1 LTTTRIRYEQFLAD
15 LASEYRPQR
24 QWSEGRGVFLIVG
37 HFLVG
42 VAGGAWVY
50 GDVLGVPASLAIAY
64 LLAALGGIAHLFNLA
79 RPGRFWRMTVQVRTS
94 WVARGFWGLSLFLVG
109 GLLYVPP
116 LLVSGLPWSDAAWP
130 AQIGHVMAWAGALV
144 MIGYMGFVYSTSKGI
159 PFWHSPLHPVLY
171 IAYALRGGAA
181 TLLILAAIFDL
192 PVNPLAGLLQS
203 WIVVTAMVV
212 MLWAFELHMVT
223 TSGDP
228 AARRSVHELFRGRLV
243 SYVYGGIL
251 FVGLLVPMTL
261 VIGFV
266 AQLSHATLAAI
277 GVASVI
283 GDFFMKYASIKA
295 GVHLSVRLARP

>member
-1 LTTTRIRYEQFLAD
+1 LSTSRIRYEQFLAD

-50 GDVLGVPASLAIAY
+50 GDLLGVPVSLAIAY
-64 LLAALGGIAHLFNLA
+64 LLAALGGLAHLFNLA
-79 RPGRFWRMTVQVRTS
+79 RPSRFWRMMIQVRTS
-94 WVARGFWGLSLFLVG
+94 WVARGFWGLTFFLVG
-109 GLLYVPP
+109 GVLYMPP
-116 LLVSGLPWSDAAWP
+116 LLVPGLPWSEAGWP

-192 PVNPLAGLLQS
+192 PVNPLAGVLQS

-212 MLWAFELHMVT
+212 MLWVFELHMVT
-223 TSGDP
+223 SSGDP

-251 FVGLLVPMTL
+251 FVGLLVPVTL
-261 VIGFV
+261 VFGFV
-266 AQLSHATLAAI
+266 AQLSPATLAVI